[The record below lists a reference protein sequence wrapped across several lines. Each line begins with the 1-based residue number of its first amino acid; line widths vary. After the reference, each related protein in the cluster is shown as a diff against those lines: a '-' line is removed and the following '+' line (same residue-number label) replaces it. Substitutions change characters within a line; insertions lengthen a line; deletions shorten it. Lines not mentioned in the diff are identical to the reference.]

1 MRRAKDTRAAIVRVA
16 TQIGCS
22 EMLPDNDQWINR
34 FQIKSSS
41 SSSIYTIAQRRS
53 DKTWGCSCVG
63 WRNHRK
69 CKHLTDVLR
78 RLAAV
83 DVSAVADKAVVT
95 MLASAKSA
103 FLDLYPEKDV
113 VAAPTLKGRDLDL

>member
-1 MRRAKDTRAAIVRVA
+1 MDPRIRPSSGKVSRVTVLRPDLHRMLTRTSKSPHVA
-16 TQIGCS
+16 
-22 EMLPDNDQWINR
+22 
-34 FQIKSSS
+34 
-41 SSSIYTIAQRRS
+41 
-53 DKTWGCSCVG
+53 KTWGCSCVG

-83 DVSAVADKAVVT
+83 DVSAVADKVVVT